1 MNKNKILQKKEMF
14 SHAREA
20 AAESPIL
27 PSEFP
32 GYEN

>member
-1 MNKNKILQKKEMF
+1 MNKNKILQKKEMI

-20 AAESPIL
+20 ATESPIL